1 DVDWYNEVMKKTT
14 MISNYNL
21 NLSGGN
27 NDVRYFV
34 DLNLLNNNG
43 LFQDNSVAAKNGMNS
58 VYYRNYNFRSN
69 LDINLSKRL
78 TATFNLS
85 GAITDKSNE
94 AAATTA
100 PVFANL
106 DAIAPN
112 EFPVYNPDGTYG
124 GSGLHANPKGDL
136 IETGLYSTNAKALS
150 VNLKLTEQLD
160 MITKGLSISA
170 AGAFNNFSRSIST
183 KTRQYE
189 RYALAK
195 DSAGNASYNKFG
207 QKTSLAGTE
216 TSDAQWQNYSIQG
229 YLNYDRTFGPHE
241 INAMLMYST
250 TVYSASG
257 VSDDFKHK
265 GTAGR
270 FTYNYLKKY
279 IAEFSFGHIGSENFP
294 DGKRYGFFP
303 AGSLAWIVSNEG
315 FLKGNNTLSYL
326 KIRGSYGLTGNDN
339 IGGQRFPFYSYYTSV
354 PAYYL
359 GTNNAATT
367 AIGEGITPNP
377 DVTWEREKQLNLGIE
392 GTLFKQLEFSLDWFK
407 KDRYDILATPYR
419 DVPLYLGLNL
429 PTLNVGKV
437 TNKGLEAM
445 LRFNSKETG
454 AFQYFIEANV
464 WVARNKIE
472 YNSEAYQTNSYLYR
486 TGHPIGQPFLLQ
498 ATGFFKD
505 QADID
510 ASPKQVFDN
519 VRPGDIKYKDQNN
532 DGVINAN
539 DMYPIGKT
547 DLPELTA
554 TLQAGVKY
562 KGLYLN
568 FLLWGVS
575 GRSVYLGSNYFK
587 AFQNNGK
594 ISSFALNR
602 WTPETAETANYPR
615 LSSVNNLNN
624 FQPSSFWQRNGDFL
638 KLRSIELGYNLTPA
652 MFRKI
657 GIDHARV
664 FVNGNNLFSIDGAN
678 YTDLEIMT
686 GTGYPAVRTISVG
699 ANLFF

>member
-1 DVDWYNEVMKKTT
+1 
-14 MISNYNL
+14 
-21 NLSGGN
+21 
-27 NDVRYFV
+27 
-34 DLNLLNNNG
+34 
-43 LFQDNSVAAKNGMNS
+43 
-58 VYYRNYNFRSN
+58 
-69 LDINLSKRL
+69 
-78 TATFNLS
+78 
-85 GAITDKSNE
+85 
-94 AAATTA
+94 
-100 PVFANL
+100 
-106 DAIAPN
+106 
-112 EFPVYNPDGTYG
+112 
-124 GSGLHANPKGDL
+124 
-136 IETGLYSTNAKALS
+136 
-150 VNLKLTEQLD
+150 
-160 MITKGLSISA
+160 
-170 AGAFNNFSRSIST
+170 
-183 KTRQYE
+183 
-189 RYALAK
+189 
-195 DSAGNASYNKFG
+195 
-207 QKTSLAGTE
+207 
-216 TSDAQWQNYSIQG
+216 
-229 YLNYDRTFGPHE
+229 
-241 INAMLMYST
+241 
-250 TVYSASG
+250 
-257 VSDDFKHK
+257 
-265 GTAGR
+265 
-270 FTYNYLKKY
+270 
-279 IAEFSFGHIGSENFP
+279 
-294 DGKRYGFFP
+294 
-303 AGSLAWIVSNEG
+303 
-315 FLKGNNTLSYL
+315 
-326 KIRGSYGLTGNDN
+326 
-339 IGGQRFPFYSYYTSV
+339 
-354 PAYYL
+354 
-359 GTNNAATT
+359 
-367 AIGEGITPNP
+367 
-377 DVTWEREKQLNLGIE
+377 
-392 GTLFKQLEFSLDWFK
+392 
-407 KDRYDILATPYR
+407 
-419 DVPLYLGLNL
+419 
-429 PTLNVGKV
+429 VGKV